1 LRHVTKRRRR
11 KRRSDVTERKRRAVA
26 QIELGDLLKS
36 RREGD
41 KGISQQEVA
50 DLVGCTQGFYAE
62 LEAGTR
68 SSDDARLWLGI
79 AGALDLAPKHV
90 LRLVWEARGSMPLA
104 LPNKSDARQDA
115 LLELAI
121 EMSSTGQDA
130 ADSQ

>member
-1 LRHVTKRRRR
+1 MANRSR
-11 KRRSDVTERKRRAVA
+11 KKGKPDLAERKRRTIA

-41 KGISQQEVA
+41 VKKSQQEVA

-68 SSDDARLWLGI
+68 SSGDVRLWMTI
-79 AGALDLAPKHV
+79 ADALDLEPKHV
-90 LRLVWEARGSMPLA
+90 LRLAWEARGSLTLPL
-104 LPNKSDARQDA
+104 PDKNDARREA

-121 EMSSTGQDA
+121 ERSASTQPGRDVG
-130 ADSQ
+130 